1 MRLLGSIEPRKIH
14 GEGEVCKFVRRM
26 WRDVVRMRVQSLPM
40 GLSMPGCELERI
52 HGRDASVILLTLVG
66 LFNEVT
72 KLS

>member
-26 WRDVVRMRVQSLPM
+26 RRDVVRKRVQSLPM
-40 GLSMPGCELERI
+40 GLSIPAGELERI

-66 LFNEVT
+66 LFNQVT